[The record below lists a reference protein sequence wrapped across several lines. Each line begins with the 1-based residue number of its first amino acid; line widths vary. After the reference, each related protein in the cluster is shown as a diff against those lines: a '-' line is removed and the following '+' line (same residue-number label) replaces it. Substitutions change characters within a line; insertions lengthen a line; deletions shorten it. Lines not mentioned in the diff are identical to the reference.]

1 MKIEEIIAK
10 VLKGEQPTDDEKKF
24 LTEFNL
30 QKQLDAS
37 ASAARK
43 KAEQE
48 RDEFKTKI
56 DELTSELEEAKKSG
70 QTSNDTIVKLQ
81 KDDATLMKAN
91 KESEEKIAAQART
104 DAIRKAVSDAKIVCA
119 KGISQTLF
127 DNAISTAFNGVDVAN
142 ADVVKAT
149 LDAFKKDN
157 PALIGVDGVGGVGQ
171 QGKPDSRSGI
181 PEVNPFSK
189 KSFNL
194 TEGLKLMQTNPEVA
208 KQLQAEAQAEAA
220 S

>member
-10 VLKGEQPTDDEKKF
+10 MLKGEQITDDEKKF
-24 LTEFNL
+24 LSEFNL

-48 RDEFKTKI
+48 RDEFKSKV
-56 DELTSELEEAKKSG
+56 DELNGELEEAKKSG
-70 QTSNDTIVKLQ
+70 QSSNDTIAKLQ
-81 KDDATLMKAN
+81 KDVASLIKSNEEGKA
-91 KESEEKIAAQART
+91 KLAAQART

-119 KGISQTLF
+119 KGISQALF

-142 ADVVKAT
+142 AEVVKAT
-149 LDAFKKDN
+149 LEAFKKDN
-157 PALIGVDGVGGVGQ
+157 PALIGVDGIGGAGQ
-171 QGKPDSRSGI
+171 QGTPGVKSGLPD
-181 PEVNPFSK
+181 VNPFSK

-194 TEGLKLMQTNPEVA
+194 TEGLKLMQTNPEAA
-208 KQLQAEAQAEAA
+208 KQLQAEAKAEAA